1 MKRQSATN
9 VQTEG
14 SIRPRIYLAGPT
26 VFMHDAAERG
36 TLLKAICEEY
46 GCRGIFPGDVTAVGR
61 GARGVYDTCMTA
73 LSNAQAVVADLSP
86 FRGPHVDDG
95 TAFEIG
101 VAKARGLPIFG
112 YASDLR
118 PLTERIERHPRAA
131 ALVDDNG
138 IAIENLGEPFN
149 AMIAAAL
156 KVPAFPTSEEAIA
169 AASRFLRASRVRTDA
184 EVRTAMVQMRHE
196 TFGTTPP
203 PADLTRRAIWA
214 ALGRVRYSDMSA
226 DALADHL
233 ANELGDRGV
242 TSDENSYAGGLQT
255 AIASMESIRLP
266 FLATILRPTWL
277 RDFDE
282 VLHGLQ
288 RSSNMLRD
296 GDAPQARAT
305 LRPPRQSKLGL
316 WLTGAI
322 VLACALLAAR
332 TSGLLG
338 RF

>member
-1 MKRQSATN
+1 MKRRSANILQPEVGTC
-9 VQTEG
+9 
-14 SIRPRIYLAGPT
+14 PRIYLAGPT

-36 TLLKAICEEY
+36 NLLKAICEEH
-46 GCRGIFPGDVTAVGR
+46 GCRGLFPGDVTPVGR
-61 GARGVYDTCMTA
+61 GARGVFNICMTA
-73 LSNAQAVVADLSP
+73 LSNAQAVVADLLP

-138 IAIENLGEPFN
+138 IAIENFGEPFN

-156 KVPAFPTSEEAIA
+156 TVPAFATSEEAIA
-169 AASRFLRASRVRTDA
+169 AASLFLRASRVRTDA
-184 EVRTAMVQMRHE
+184 EIRTAMVQLRHE

-203 PADLTRRAIWA
+203 PADLTRKAIWA
-214 ALGRVRYSDMSA
+214 ALGRVRYADMSV

-242 TSDENSYAGGLQT
+242 TSDENSFAGGLRA
-255 AIASMESIRLP
+255 AIAGMESVRLP
-266 FLATILRPTWL
+266 FWATIMKPAWF
-277 RDFDE
+277 RDFDD
-282 VLHGLQ
+282 VQSGLQ
-288 RSSNMLRD
+288 RSANMLRE
-296 GDAPQARAT
+296 GDASRAQAPM
-305 LRPPRQSKLGL
+305 PPRRSTMAM

-322 VLACALLAAR
+322 VLACALLATW
-332 TSGLLG
+332 TSGLLS
-338 RF
+338 RL